1 MLILK
6 NLVNPVYVF
15 FATHNPDTPNGIFTY
30 LRIPLSAPSMRANTP
45 FNADT
50 FILFSLSALIPV
62 SRINFR
68 IASIGTKNVMF
79 A

>member
-6 NLVNPVYVF
+6 NLVNPVYIF
-15 FATHNPDTPNGIFTY
+15 LATHNPETPNGIFIY
-30 LRIPLSAPSMRANTP
+30 LNIKLSAPSMRANTP

-50 FILFSLSALIPV
+50 FMLFSLSALMPV

-68 IASIGTKNVMF
+68 IASIGMKNVMF

>member
-1 MLILK
+1 MSILK
-6 NLVNPVYVF
+6 NLVNPVYIF
-15 FATHNPDTPNGIFTY
+15 LATHNPETPNGMFAY
-30 LRIPLSAPSMRANTP
+30 LRSKLSAPSMRANTP
-45 FNADT
+45 FSADT

-68 IASIGTKNVMF
+68 IASIGMKNVMF